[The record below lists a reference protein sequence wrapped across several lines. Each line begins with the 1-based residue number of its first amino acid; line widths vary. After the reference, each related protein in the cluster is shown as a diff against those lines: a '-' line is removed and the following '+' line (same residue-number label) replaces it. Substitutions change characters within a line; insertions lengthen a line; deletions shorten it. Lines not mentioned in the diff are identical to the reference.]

1 MPDKDWLDAALK
13 SANVNEKVE
22 TTDTKEETPDWLD
35 AALQSTEVKKKS
47 SSVSESSTEEPS
59 SDSKQQKSQSSSV
72 SPEQERRDRLKQE
85 ALDRKRGTSVSKQEE
100 TIQTNRVQELT
111 GEKKQVTKQQAL
123 EQKKE
128 EPKGLEEDAQL
139 ETEIKSDILAERS
152 KLEAKQADKK
162 LRVMKPEYQERVFN
176 GYVDY
181 VKSKGFTDEEIEKN
195 ANLWLEK
202 QSSDNAKRDLQ
213 ETLSS
218 LNKVENVDRLAI
230 MQPAKET
237 FQEQVQFTPQKLIQA
252 KDINFRNK
260 VQPLAFKVAGFEED
274 DLKVIKNHTQLRE
287 KINAFNQKVALDKA
301 DLETGRKTESSITQK
316 DLDKYNEDLAS
327 LVNAEQELNKVRGNN
342 NALFDELGAVIEK
355 ETGEKVTQ
363 EYFTKPYKNDYMR
376 LKDALEKATYKL
388 DYVENERKKAVEKDR
403 SGEAVLTL
411 QKAQAFLKQKRM
423 AEAEVL
429 ALSNAVF
436 LNEDIT
442 YRNRPVESGSDAFVN
457 SLADMFKGALAGAQD
472 ELGLSPITESKQA
485 QILVNKLSEA
495 GIDITDEFKGRAKP
509 TFSTQFGEIGGTS
522 LILGGKIY
530 LATQSLN
537 GVGALGEGIVGFKR
551 LYDFY
556 NKSKIFKNVV
566 NGVSNG
572 LAFEIA
578 SDKTSFAM
586 GTGEYAAQQLFDA
599 ATNKFKPIKKLS
611 QIAYKTFVGGTGI
624 AFEEYAGDFF
634 DNLTQ
639 SGFTQETLENTFGK
653 TKEEGLEK
661 LFLTYAMGAMSG
673 TKEGLNIMIASYF
686 QAKKKNLNAQ
696 TVKEME
702 EGLRAMG
709 YTDEKI
715 NEYITTIRK
724 DLIKNERVY
733 PDGKGGILR
742 AVNITAEQEM
752 ELRKKLNLKE
762 LTEEELNIERDLK
775 SNLTTPATKD
785 APYQSEEDMDSDLRI
800 LKGEEI
806 NDAPV
811 GVYGENTKTE
821 EGIVTEV
828 QEIVPSGT
836 QLRVPVT
843 QLTYDEVQEVKGD
856 FDRGKSGAIDVWQ
869 NPETN
874 EITVI
879 NGNKRVAMAVGSDV
893 NSIDANFIQAN
904 SLEEAKA
911 KGDLINAV
919 QGSKDIKTAVELVK
933 QDPTIVDNLD
943 ISKESKSKLLGLSN
957 LNDNLLSKLDN
968 SNQNIMAEIGKV
980 EPNKQDAYLEFAETN
995 KLNKDE
1001 VAQLVS
1007 DKDVENELK
1016 QFEVQ
1021 FKNKKLFTAEK
1032 GNKAVD
1038 EKGNPIKVYH
1048 ATRGEFEGNEFRLSA
1063 KGSWGEGVYFA
1074 DSEKLAKSVVM
1085 NPDAQII
1092 ESIVLLKN
1100 PLIVTELEY
1109 NDLINKY
1116 GVEGSINRYLYMNGY
1131 DGAIRT
1137 GYRGGKEYFVLNSN
1151 QIQIINNNESK
1162 LASKIKL
1169 KAFNTKNNASVLN
1182 TMKATQFGKELLGE
1196 IAIEEVPEGYTEER
1210 AKEVE
1215 LYSRVKQLSPTVNA
1229 IEEKYAKLVD
1239 EGIMKVSEASNRMN
1253 AEIKENLSTI
1263 EKEIGASKIL
1273 KEAAK
1278 VSEALSSDKKTT
1290 SDVLRDMANKTDG
1303 LADSLEDK
1311 TFATLFGVEPL
1322 IAKYFLRALSKAFR
1336 TAANFTDAINKAIE
1350 SLKKY
1355 DKFKNLSLSEQ
1366 ADVINRLSSQS
1377 QYLEEKNK
1385 LKNPKT
1391 REQQRLIKNSV
1402 SKKIEYLFKNKL
1414 NDVPTV
1420 KAIEKLAKANGVI
1433 EYKKFAQNLYVKLTG
1448 LQSTREAKA
1457 KKLDKMVD
1465 GLLTANPK
1473 SIKSVFYTLTDL
1485 ISGDKANAVLFNNMI
1500 QERLKLGKAL
1510 GNNTPKLNAQ
1520 QITQLVNAFQKAN
1533 LTNLS
1538 GIYDLSIAIDNI
1550 ISKGER
1556 TVTVSIIKD
1565 LQGKVKK
1572 LIKKDTPLK
1581 QKELFSRLIAINSN
1595 TVHSIIPLRDALI
1608 GINEYLKSGNPIPN
1622 VKDLEFLANALEKQQ
1637 EKFEAE
1643 KKEALDNSAW
1653 KQFKK
1658 ANPGTTITKDE
1669 YLESVKPLEDEAKK
1683 EEAAQNREDNKDAK
1697 RKALEAI
1704 TKVSVDGILNH
1715 IPASN
1720 TLSYVLEQFNSLVK
1734 MLQEVSLEELTDTQL
1749 KLINRLHAEIT
1760 MFGSYSQIGTIT
1772 QSLLG
1777 VQKAKKIKPLIS
1789 SSFEK
1794 LNAFFKVNTITNSIM
1809 SLTTFFDKV
1818 FKGETGKEIGAILYG
1833 NINYNINR
1841 AKQSFK
1847 DFNKKLDKAVKDRL
1861 PASKNYDLGMKAYLL
1876 SSPKDLSIEEAEF
1889 LFRQKILKIQQ
1900 DIESLKKA
1908 MNDSTLPKAKKRGAE
1923 ERITQYEQSLNEI
1936 SQYNTYEELVE
1947 AYNDGK
1953 LLDKKQS
1960 EVYSLVRGEYESQL
1974 DNLKASSTIYGNGDF
1989 IEENNYTSISY
2000 LKNPLSDSQ
2009 TDEFEFEDHITLSKH
2024 INDKQTGTLI
2034 KRVNPATV
2042 GEGRILDFDFYNV
2055 TKSRVLEN
2063 YIDMFTYGDKIQLI
2077 SLLNSEDFKSA
2088 FKELNRTDLMN
2099 KLRDRIKSYV
2109 NNEINMQRRGI
2120 DIPSVYKDFAKSIIP
2135 KLKKTTLN
2143 TVGQVVKQ
2151 PTVLAHTIARL
2162 GIFNFTD
2169 ASFILAKNMMTEQGR
2184 RDIQSLL
2191 EGSDVSNRTPLGD
2204 EQIEKA
2210 IRGLGN
2216 RLGENEVMMFL
2227 NKIIKGGTKY
2237 TLNIGDIAMVNS
2249 DVFASQ
2255 LTYITAMLH
2264 VMKKEGHKI
2273 NSIKDMILHKNV
2285 KNTFIADRLHASI
2298 NNESTPA
2305 KQGELFSLKNDNAGK
2320 SISNKTL
2327 KAFVQLF
2334 YMFQS
2339 HGANAS
2345 YTASNSVY
2353 KLFSSNS
2360 TLNDR
2365 VNGLKNVVGYLSAL
2379 YFFRLMGEYSGEL
2392 FKMLYD
2398 KGTQGALGMGM
2409 PADEKEKEK
2418 KVKYDSVFE
2427 KEFQNRILIN
2437 LVGDMLGGKLPANV
2451 RDFSVSFAN
2460 KLVENN
2466 YKRKTGEEYEGHLPF
2481 SNDAKELSG
2490 VVSILISAFNETEEA
2505 LFPTISKDNKETIMS
2520 NQDLLLLA
2528 TSEAK
2533 AFGDKKNILDI
2544 LYVTAML
2551 RGYGEPASFLRRAS
2565 KIAKKQ
2571 EDELNKEQ
2579 VTIPDA
2585 LEILITKPLK

>member
-59 SDSKQQKSQSSSV
+59 SDSKQQKNQSSSV
-72 SPEQERRDRLKQE
+72 SSEQERRDRLKQE

-152 KLEAKQADKK
+152 KLEEKQKQEPK
-162 LRVMKPEYQERVFN
+162 LRVMKPEYQESVFKGN
-176 GYVDY
+176 VDY

-195 ANLWLEK
+195 ANLWLDK

-327 LVNAEQELNKVRGNN
+327 LVNAEQDLNKVRGNN

-355 ETGEKVTQ
+355 EHNEKVTQ

-388 DYVENERKKAVEKDR
+388 DYIENERKKAFEQDQK
-403 SGEAVLTL
+403 GEVFLTAE
-411 QKAQAFLKQKRM
+411 KAQAFLKQKRM

-457 SLADMFKGALAGAQD
+457 SLSDTFKGFVAGAQD

-509 TFSTQFGEIGGTS
+509 TFSTQFGETMGMSTV
-522 LILGGKIY
+522 LGAKIY
-530 LATQSLN
+530 VATQSLN
-537 GVGALGEGIVGFKR
+537 GVGALGEGVVGFKR

-599 ATNKFKPIKKLS
+599 ATNKFKPVNKLL
-611 QIAYKTFVGGTGI
+611 QIALKSLVGGTGVV
-624 AFEEYAGDFF
+624 FEEYTGDFF
-634 DNLTQ
+634 DNLTKT
-639 SGFTQETLENTFGK
+639 GFTQETLDNTFGK
-653 TKEEGLEK
+653 SKEEKLEK
-661 LFLTYAMGAMSG
+661 LALTYAMGMMSG
-673 TKEGLNIMIASYF
+673 TKEGLNIMIASF
-686 QAKKKNLNAQ
+686 KEAKAKNPNAQ

-724 DLIKNERVY
+724 DLVKNERVY

-742 AVNITAEQEM
+742 AVNITTEQEK

-856 FDRGKSGAIDVWQ
+856 FDRGKSGVIDVWQ

-968 SNQNIMAEIGKV
+968 SNQNVMAEIGKV
-980 EPNKQDAYLEFAETN
+980 EPSKQDAYLEFAETN

-1007 DKDVENELK
+1007 EKDIDLT
-1016 QFEVQ
+1016 Q
-1021 FKNKKLFTAEK
+1021 K
-1032 GNKAVD
+1032 GV
-1038 EKGNPIKVYH
+1038 
-1048 ATRGEFEGNEFRLSA
+1048 
-1063 KGSWGEGVYFA
+1063 
-1074 DSEKLAKSVVM
+1074 
-1085 NPDAQII
+1085 
-1092 ESIVLLKN
+1092 
-1100 PLIVTELEY
+1100 
-1109 NDLINKY
+1109 
-1116 GVEGSINRYLYMNGY
+1116 
-1131 DGAIRT
+1131 
-1137 GYRGGKEYFVLNSN
+1137 
-1151 QIQIINNNESK
+1151 
-1162 LASKIKL
+1162 ASKVKV

-1290 SDVLRDMANKTDG
+1290 SDVLRDMADKTDG

-1311 TFATLFGVEPL
+1311 TFATLFGVEPI
-1322 IAKYFLRALSKAFR
+1322 IAKYFLRALSKALR
-1336 TAANFTDAINKAIE
+1336 TTANFTDAINKAIE

-1355 DKFKNLSLSEQ
+1355 DKFKNLSPSEQ

-1420 KAIEKLAKANGVI
+1420 EAIEKLAKANGVI

-1520 QITQLVNAFQKAN
+1520 QVTQLVNAFQKAN

-1581 QKELFSRLIAINSN
+1581 QKELFSRLIAINPN
-1595 TVHSIIPLRDALI
+1595 TIESVNRLRDALI
-1608 GINEYLKSGNPIPN
+1608 GINEYLKNGNPIPN
-1622 VKDLEFLANALEKQQ
+1622 VKNLQDLANTLEKQQ

-1683 EEAAQNREDNKDAK
+1683 EEAAQNRENNKDAK

-1777 VQKAKKIKPLIS
+1777 IQKAKKIKPLIS

-1809 SLTTFFDKV
+1809 SLSTFFDKV

-2227 NKIIKGGTKY
+2227 NKIVKGGTKY